1 MEFEKTKYNG
11 VYISWKDKRKLYF
24 TKGKDSLF
32 GERLIEGY
40 REVNI
45 TRSKIFAAIA
55 KGISKTFLKEGD
67 KVLYLGASYGYTP
80 SFISDI
86 VGDTGFVFCIDFAPR
101 VVIDLVNICEKRKN
115 MTAILGNASKP
126 EEYQDRIVDV
136 DVIYQD
142 VAQKNQ
148 VDILFKNLKFLKKNG
163 YILFAIKAR
172 SINVIKNPKVIFKEI
187 EEQLKKQV
195 KILDFMVLDPY
206 EKDHCFYICQKK

>member
-101 VVIDLVNICEKRKN
+101 VVIYLVNICEKRKN

-163 YILFAIKAR
+163 YIILCIKAR
-172 SINVIKNPKVIFKEI
+172 SIDVLKKPRFIFNQVKEELRKRLNVIEYKE
-187 EEQLKKQV
+187 
-195 KILDFMVLDPY
+195 LDQMERD
-206 EKDHCFYICQKK
+206 